1 MENWIPFGQGTYAV
15 ERAYVV
21 SPDLKALSLA
31 QTILDVHEGQGGR
44 RSLVGRG
51 KAQNALLVEL
61 LEDHDQL
68 DIALDL
74 GPPFTFLL
82 KAPDIQAGKVF
93 APGVAAMLQFVP
105 QAPWQVL
112 SAEAFQAL
120 MDRLRF
126 IDR

>member
-15 ERAYVV
+15 DRAYIVC
-21 SPDLKALSLA
+21 PDFRAMALA
-31 QTILDVHEGQGGR
+31 QATLDVHEGQGGR

-68 DIALDL
+68 DIVLDM
-74 GPPFTFLL
+74 GHPFTFLL
-82 KAPDIQAGKVF
+82 KAADIQAGKVF

-105 QAPWQVL
+105 QTPWQIL

-120 MDRLRF
+120 MDRLRR